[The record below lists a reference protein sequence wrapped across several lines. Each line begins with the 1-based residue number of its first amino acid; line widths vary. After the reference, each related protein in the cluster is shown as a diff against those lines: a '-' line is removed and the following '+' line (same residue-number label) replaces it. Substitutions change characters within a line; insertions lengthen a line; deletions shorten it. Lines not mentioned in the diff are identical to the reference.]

1 MSDFTLNTTARTQTG
16 RSASRRLRRANQIP
30 AILYGKHSEPASLV
44 IAAPEFR
51 RLLKVMGG
59 RAVLVE
65 LNQEGSSDKTLSYL
79 QEVQRDP
86 LTNNYLHIDFH
97 EVKAGEK
104 IDLQVPVTITGESA
118 GVKNQ
123 NGVLEITTHELHVRC
138 LPKDLPATISVDIS
152 ALDVGEMIKV
162 SELTAIDG
170 VEFLDDEGQPVVICA
185 EAVEEIVEEVVEEAA
200 TDRKDEG
207 AEAAPAAEADAEAE
221 KK

>member
-1 MSDFTLNTTARTQTG
+1 MSDLILNTTTRTQTG

-30 AILYGKHSEPASLV
+30 AVLYGKHTDPESLV
-44 IAAPEFR
+44 VEAPEFR
-51 RLLKVMGG
+51 RLLKAMGG

-65 LNQEGSSDKTLSYL
+65 LKKAGDNENSLSYL

-104 IDLQVPVTITGESA
+104 IDIHVPVTIVGEA
-118 GVKNQ
+118 LGVKNQ
-123 NGVLEITTHELHVRC
+123 NGVLEITTHELQVRC
-138 LPKDLPATISVDIS
+138 LPKDLPATITVDIS
-152 ALDVGEMIKV
+152 NLEVGEMIKV

-170 VEFLDDEGQPVVICA
+170 VEFLDTENQPVVICT
-185 EAVEEIVEEVVEEAA
+185 EAVEEIVDEAVEEAA
-200 TDRKDEG
+200 PEEK
-207 AEAAPAAEADAEAE
+207 AEATAAPAEEEDDE

>member
-65 LNQEGSSDKTLSYL
+65 LNQEGSSYKTLSYL

>member
-1 MSDFTLNTTARTQTG
+1 MSDFILNTTARSQKG

-30 AILYGKHSEPASLV
+30 AVLYGKHTDPVSLV
-44 IAAPEFR
+44 VEAPEFR
-51 RLLKVMGG
+51 RLLKAMGG

-65 LNQEGSSDKTLSYL
+65 LNREGESDKTLSFL

-104 IDLQVPVTITGESA
+104 IDLHVPVTITGESN

-138 LPKDLPATISVDIS
+138 LPKDLPATISVDITE
-152 ALDVGEMIKV
+152 LEVGKMIKV
-162 SELTAIDG
+162 SELVAIEG
-170 VEFLDDEGQPVVICA
+170 VEYLDDEGQPVVICT
-185 EAVEEIVEEVVEEAA
+185 EAVEEIVEEAVEETASGEKA
-200 TDRKDEG
+200 EG
-207 AEAAPAAEADAEAE
+207 AEAAAGEAEAE

>member
-1 MSDFTLNTTARTQTG
+1 MSDFILNTTTRAQTG

-30 AILYGKHSEPASLV
+30 AVLYGKHTDPESLV
-44 IAAPEFR
+44 VEAPEFR
-51 RLLKVMGG
+51 RLLKAMGG

-65 LNQEGSSDKTLSYL
+65 LNRAGDSETALSYL

-104 IDLQVPVTITGESA
+104 IDLHVPVIITGESE

-123 NGVLEITTHELHVRC
+123 NGVLEITMHELEVRC
-138 LPKDLPATISVDIS
+138 LPKDLPATITVDIS
-152 ALDVGEMIKV
+152 ALEVGEMIKV

-170 VEFLDDEGQPVVICA
+170 VEFLDDEGQPVVICT
-185 EAVEEIVEEVVEEAA
+185 EAVEEIVEEVEEVAVTDEKAAA
-200 TDRKDEG
+200 TG
-207 AEAAPAAEADAEAE
+207 APATVPE